1 MSKRM
6 EIEDLS
12 DDEGAQASSRV
23 PGGSGGDIP
32 SETAQEQ
39 AIDENQ
45 MINEE
50 YKIWSAYS
58 SFSIRVFLS
67 SFRYEPYYIMQN
79 ALVLAVSWRLFGGW
93 MLKVIR
99 QC

>member
-12 DDEGAQASSRV
+12 DDEGAQASNGL
-23 PGGSGGDIP
+23 PGGSRSDNP
-32 SETAQEQ
+32 SETVQEQ

-50 YKIWSAYS
+50 YKIWSAS
-58 SFSIRVFLS
+58 SFLSIRVFLS
-67 SFRYEPYYIMQN
+67 LFCYKFCYIVQN
-79 ALVLAVSWRLFGGW
+79 APVLAVS
-93 MLKVIR
+93 
-99 QC
+99 